1 MSDETANTGTTEDT
15 AATQNSAEAS
25 TPAAPTSVGAVG
37 SASDER
43 TVNNIMRHGYRIL
56 NNEEKAMMLR
66 IKDLGLELHTL
77 LAEIGQSRELSL
89 AKTKVEEAVMWGVK
103 HLTA

>member
-1 MSDETANTGTTEDT
+1 MSDETANTGTTENT

-25 TPAAPTSVGAVG
+25 TPAAPASVG

-43 TVNNIMRHGYRIL
+43 TINNVMRHGYRVL
-56 NNEEKAMMLR
+56 TDEEKVIMLR